1 MEDDGQ
7 NVDNEIAAEEIE
19 KLSKDEEEA
28 EMVVQCE
35 PIRSLVV
42 CVQRAHRSSK
52 NPTNRHHLHVNFN
65 YKFFILY
72 NK

>member
-1 MEDDGQ
+1 MLDYNCGLCWCID
-7 NVDNEIAAEEIE
+7 VDNEIAAEEID

-42 CVQRAHRSSK
+42 YTPESSQEQQEP
-52 NPTNRHHLHVNFN
+52 NQPTPPACKLQ
-65 YKFFILY
+65 LE
-72 NK
+72 